1 MDGGSMPTGM
11 IIEIEDYRDRVGIFR
26 DRDHAG
32 EVLAGMLAGTTGGE
46 TLVCSLP
53 AGGVP
58 VGVKIAAN
66 LGIPHEVAVVSK
78 ITLPWNSEAG
88 YGAVAFD
95 GTVRLNERLLPS
107 LRLSDGAVRRGI
119 EETERKVRRRVG
131 LFRGKRPFPEL
142 GEREVLLVD
151 DGLASGL
158 TMETAV
164 AALRKA
170 GSTRLAVAVPT
181 GQADSVSRVA
191 EQVDKLFC
199 PNIRRGFP
207 YAVAAAYRRWRDI
220 SEEEALGILGK
231 GAAP

>member
-1 MDGGSMPTGM
+1 MTGM
-11 IIEIEDYRDRVGIFR
+11 IIEIEDYRDREGVFR

-32 EVLAGMLAGTTGGE
+32 EVLAGMLAGTEEGD

-58 VGVKIAAN
+58 VGVKIAAD

-95 GTVRLNERLLPS
+95 GTVRLNERLVSS
-107 LRLSDGAVRRGI
+107 LRLSDEEVRRGI

-131 LFRGKRPFPEL
+131 LFRGRRPFPEF
-142 GEREVLLVD
+142 GGREILLVD

-158 TMETAV
+158 TMETAI

-170 GSTRLAVAVPT
+170 GATRLVAAVPT
-181 GQADSVSRVA
+181 GQEDSVLRVA
-191 EQVDKLFC
+191 EQVEKLFC

-220 SEEEALGILGK
+220 SEEEALGILGE

>member
-1 MDGGSMPTGM
+1 MMAGAGRLLGEGDGKVWMGGSVTTGM

-32 EVLAGMLAGTTGGE
+32 EVLAGMLAGTAEGE

-58 VGVKIAAN
+58 VGVKIAAI

-95 GTVRLNERLLPS
+95 GTVRLNERLLSS

-119 EETERKVRRRVG
+119 EETERKGPKEGRSLPG
-131 LFRGKRPFPEL
+131 
-142 GEREVLLVD
+142 
-151 DGLASGL
+151 
-158 TMETAV
+158 
-164 AALRKA
+164 
-170 GSTRLAVAVPT
+170 
-181 GQADSVSRVA
+181 
-191 EQVDKLFC
+191 
-199 PNIRRGFP
+199 
-207 YAVAAAYRRWRDI
+207 
-220 SEEEALGILGK
+220 
-231 GAAP
+231 